1 MLSFLRLLLLEVVL
15 VLVAATADAS
25 SSHKRQVSQHL
36 FDSLEELSRIVD
48 ISYCV
53 GSTGIHE
60 PFECLSRCKD
70 FEGFELIT
78 VGYLHRHAS

>member
-1 MLSFLRLLLLEVVL
+1 MWSFLRLLLPAVL
-15 VLVAATADAS
+15 LALVAMTANATS
-25 SSHKRQVSQHL
+25 KHNRKVSQRL

-53 GSTGIHE
+53 GTTGVHE

-78 VGYLHRHAS
+78 VGHLYAHAS